1 MIRKLLITA
10 LSLALAIPLQAQ
22 LQAQGPISTVE
33 RGRYVCELPSD
44 VPGQVALE
52 QPEESFEIAGASRY
66 RSPQGN
72 GTYLRRGDR
81 MVMTSGARN
90 GAEYA
95 VISASMLRKVENGE
109 PGRLRCF
116 WRGR

>member
-1 MIRKLLITA
+1 MIRKLLFTV
-10 LSLALAIPLQAQ
+10 LSLALAVPLN
-22 LQAQGPISTVE
+22 AQGPISTVE

-44 VPGQVALE
+44 VPGDVAVE
-52 QPEESFEIAGASRY
+52 QPQESFEIAGASRY

-81 MVMTSGARN
+81 VLMSSGPRN
-90 GAEYA
+90 GVAYE
-95 VISASMLRKVENGE
+95 VISPSLLRKVENGE
-109 PGRLRCF
+109 PSRLRCF